1 MKNIK
6 KITFLALAGIILSGC
21 SHQSK
26 KSETHS
32 SSTSTGKGL
41 VVVNKHHT
49 NKAEH
54 LSSNDL
60 SPQKTVSVVVAYAGI
75 KFPAQWGRAL
85 NDAQKDKLTVD
96 LKNQSNYPY
105 MQDGSGV
112 AYMVTPSLG
121 YTLQE
126 VDGDNKIYLYA
137 DKKKI
142 AQATM
147 SQMVDYL
154 NHNDGESIVNKLA
167 PQANVNDERNNDST
181 PGDKSTISKT
191 KLPGDAG
198 LVNVPQNLQGTWY
211 GYNEGSNKL
220 DKVTFSEHDFIASGQ
235 DLELHKIDSDFFNSH
250 DYSDMSDSY
259 HKATKNWGMATIV
272 DKPLHGIRWLN
283 IRSWMQGA
291 GDGGYYGAHTEDGQ
305 PVMVTAYGATCATGS
320 VYWKTPA
327 LAKQY
332 KDKKFD
338 DLYYED

>member
-6 KITFLALAGIILSGC
+6 KITFLALAVIILSGC

-26 KSETHS
+26 KSEIHS

-49 NKAEH
+49 NKVGH

-154 NHNDGESIVNKLA
+154 NHNDGESIVSKLA

-191 KLPGDAG
+191 P
-198 LVNVPQNLQGTWY
+198 
-211 GYNEGSNKL
+211 
-220 DKVTFSEHDFIASGQ
+220 
-235 DLELHKIDSDFFNSH
+235 
-250 DYSDMSDSY
+250 
-259 HKATKNWGMATIV
+259 
-272 DKPLHGIRWLN
+272 
-283 IRSWMQGA
+283 
-291 GDGGYYGAHTEDGQ
+291 
-305 PVMVTAYGATCATGS
+305 PVHS
-320 VYWKTPA
+320 P
-327 LAKQY
+327 
-332 KDKKFD
+332 
-338 DLYYED
+338 